1 MKSAD
6 SEIHAGTYR
15 QLVTGGRL
23 KRFRIREK
31 QSDLLISARSV
42 LTEEAYT
49 ALHQA
54 RAQIIGYAAGRKD
67 FYTSLQPLAMDDE
80 APEIV
85 RDMLQAGIVGH
96 VGPMA
101 SVAGAIAQYVGEA
114 LLPFSDEVIVENGGD
129 VFLCTATPPTLCVVA
144 ESSGTGCIHIRPA
157 VPRLRTFGV
166 CTSSGKL
173 GPSLSLGN
181 ADSVTVLSER
191 TAIADA
197 LATRLCN
204 LVRRREDVR
213 DVLEYSRTTP
223 AEGVVVIMED
233 FWGARG
239 ALEIVD

>member
-1 MKSAD
+1 MMSAC
-6 SEIHAGTYR
+6 SEIHAGIYR
-15 QLVTGGRL
+15 QLVTGGNL
-23 KRFRIREK
+23 KRFQIREA
-31 QSDLLISARSV
+31 QSDLLISARQM
-42 LTEEAYT
+42 LKEEARS

-67 FYTSLQPLAMDDE
+67 FYTALQPLAMDDE
-80 APEIV
+80 APEVV
-85 RDMLQAGIVGH
+85 RDMLQAGIVAH

-101 SVAGAIAQYVGEA
+101 AVAGAVAQYVGEA

-129 VFLCTATPPTLCVVA
+129 VFFCTATPPTLCVVA
-144 ESSGTGCIHIRPA
+144 ESAGTGCVHIRPT
-157 VPRLRTFGV
+157 VPGLHTFGV

-181 ADSVTVLSER
+181 ADSVTVLSKR
-191 TAIADA
+191 TAVADA

-213 DVLEYSRTTP
+213 DVLEYSRGTP

-233 FWGARG
+233 WFGARG
-239 ALEIVD
+239 ALEIVA